1 MWQVLIARS
10 LSDMVSSALCGIVVS
25 LTGLAVGWRPHSDVA
40 SVLAGFGIALL
51 FSYSLSWFSA
61 CVGIMSL
68 GPESAQGVG
77 LVLFFPLALVSN
89 AIVPTGGMPSW
100 LQAFANWSPVST
112 TTAALRDLFGNA
124 KTSAVGDWPTR
135 HPVGATVVWALIL
148 LSVCTPLAAVMYRKR
163 TTR

>member
-1 MWQVLIARS
+1 
-10 LSDMVSSALCGIVVS
+10 
-25 LTGLAVGWRPHSDVA
+25 
-40 SVLAGFGIALL
+40 
-51 FSYSLSWFSA
+51 
-61 CVGIMSL
+61 
-68 GPESAQGVG
+68 
-77 LVLFFPLALVSN
+77 VLFFPLALVSN

-148 LSVCTPLAAVMYRKR
+148 LSVCTPLAAVMYRKPLTAR
-163 TTR
+163 CVRPTRRHRRGLAGRNGGHQSTNSVIGDFAGAESSHVAGRPSVNRRFGKRSRSASMPTAISVLANTAAMQL

>member
-1 MWQVLIARS
+1 LDE
-10 LSDMVSSALCGIVVS
+10 LLD
-25 LTGLAVGWRPHSDVA
+25 
-40 SVLAGFGIALL
+40 ALL
-51 FSYSLSWFSA
+51 DDSEWWNHPHCRRRGAAQPERRGAPYSLSWFSA
-61 CVGIMSL
+61 CVGIMSP

-124 KTSAVGDWPTR
+124 KTSAVGDWPAR

-148 LSVCTPLAAVMYRKR
+148 LSVSTPLAAVMYRKR

>member
-1 MWQVLIARS
+1 M
-10 LSDMVSSALCGIVVS
+10 SAMEGIPEVKYSPRVFPN
-25 LTGLAVGWRPHSDVA
+25 LTNNE
-40 SVLAGFGIALL
+40 LL
-51 FSYSLSWFSA
+51 GQQLNRQPNK
-61 CVGIMSL
+61 CR
-68 GPESAQGVG
+68 
-77 LVLFFPLALVSN
+77 
-89 AIVPTGGMPSW
+89 TKR
-100 LQAFANWSPVST
+100 ST